1 MQITCP
7 MHPTPPSP
15 LVSPSGSP
23 MMSSFLETECMKKG
37 VVVSR
42 KKNTDDYRFKSRMFY
57 QKCPVVEYRK
67 EMVSEQGRVYGDVL
81 RSANPELKKKEA
93 PKRRLTTLKV
103 HHLDQTHFHYQ
114 KSVPSKIKGCFTS
127 FAMTLLII
135 TTSYCLLKES
145 RYGGTMCLFYLFSFS
160 EILAQESR
168 NVTVRLNTR
177 ALSEE
182 STGST
187 QK

>member
-1 MQITCP
+1 MLT
-7 MHPTPPSP
+7 
-15 LVSPSGSP
+15 GSNHGCFTKNVRLW
-23 MMSSFLETECMKKG
+23 ST
-37 VVVSR
+37 R
-42 KKNTDDYRFKSRMFY
+42 KY
-57 QKCPVVEYRK
+57 
-67 EMVSEQGRVYGDVL
+67 MVSEQGKVYGDVL

-93 PKRRLTTLKV
+93 PKRRLTALKV
-103 HHLDQTHFHYQ
+103 QHLDQTHFHYQ
-114 KSVPSKIKGCFTS
+114 ESVPSKIKGCFTL
-127 FAMTLLII
+127 FVLTILII
-135 TTSYCLLKES
+135 TTPYCLRKES
-145 RYGGTMCLFYLFSFS
+145 RYGGRMCFFYLFSFS